1 MQGEYGLKYI
11 DITKFIRARTYLV
24 NMDEM
29 SPRTWTGLDHFPALD
44 EQLRREAA
52 GAVHIV
58 PVWLSALPCAA
69 SVISASDGRPYIE
82 HWNQRFSA
90 LVPRLLDPQSQD
102 QPRWVDECRAAIAM
116 FVDADQDRH
125 DFVFERDSPIGMESF
140 AAALAWVPGM
150 KSVRESIL
158 FTVIDRTTDRRVEEN
173 LRRELVSDTLT
184 TLPNRI
190 GFGEAIETTLERR
203 ELAPECEI
211 MVMIVDLMRFSRIN
225 ESLGSMEGDELI
237 LTVAKRLKSIL
248 DDSIALGRLGG
259 NEFGLCCKLPNGI
272 TDATMIAEQVRDA
285 IARPVKLSHYQIS
298 VDCAI
303 GCAVSPAGSAQV
315 DELIRQAQSA
325 VRTAKR
331 TDRFEIY
338 RAGVLKAARRR
349 FQIESRLRDALASG
363 SLTLVYQPLVDLAT
377 GGITGF
383 EALTRWT
390 DEELGVV
397 PPYEFIQVAEDS
409 GLIVQLGRWTLNEAL
424 QQLTRWDR
432 QMGEEV
438 PLRMNVNLSPIQ
450 VARDDVISMVRNALR
465 LSGVDGHR
473 LTLEM
478 TESAIVG
485 DADNCRSLLNAL
497 KTFNVSIAMDD
508 FGTGYSNMASLQSLP
523 IDVLKIDRSFVTDML
538 LDADKHAI
546 IRAILSLAEA
556 LKLRTTAEGIEEGDV
571 ALALRDMGC
580 TTGQGYFYA
589 KPMEADRAFAYWKSR
604 WNFEMI

>member
-1 MQGEYGLKYI
+1 MNFTIKPKYALKYI
-11 DITKFIRARTYLV
+11 HIAKFIRPRTYLV

-29 SPRTWTGLDHFPALD
+29 SPRTWSGLDQFSGLAA
-44 EQLRREAA
+44 QLRNEVA
-52 GAVHIV
+52 GAVQIV

-69 SVISASDGRPYIE
+69 AVISPSEGRPYIE
-82 HWNQRFSA
+82 HWNQKFSA
-90 LVPRLLDPQSQD
+90 LVPHLLDPQSHK
-102 QPRWVDECRAAIAM
+102 QPSWVKECRAAMTM
-116 FVDADQDRH
+116 FVDADYERY
-125 DFVFERDSPIGMESF
+125 DFGFERASPIGVESF
-140 AAALAWVPGM
+140 AAALAWVPGVM
-150 KSVRESIL
+150 SARESIL
-158 FTVIDRTTDRRVEEN
+158 LTVIDRTTDRRVEEN

-211 MVMIVDLMRFSRIN
+211 MVMIIDLMRFSRIN

-237 LTVAKRLKSIL
+237 LTVAKRLKSLL

-272 TDATMIAEQVRDA
+272 TDATIVADQVKEA
-285 IARPVKLSHYQIS
+285 ITRPVKLANYQIS

-303 GCAVSPAGSAQV
+303 GCAVSPVGDAHV

-331 TDRFEIY
+331 TDRLEIY

-349 FQIESRLRDALASG
+349 FQIESRLREALANG
-363 SLTLVYQPLVDLAT
+363 SLTLAYQPLVDLAT

-390 DEELGVV
+390 DEELGSV
-397 PPYEFIQVAEDS
+397 PPFEFIQVAEDS

-438 PLRMNVNLSPIQ
+438 PLKMNVNLSPIQ
-450 VARDDVISMVRNALR
+450 VARDDVISMVRSALR
-465 LSGVDGHR
+465 LSGVNGRR

-538 LDADKHAI
+538 IDADKHG
-546 IRAILSLAEA
+546 A
-556 LKLRTTAEGIEEGDV
+556 L
-571 ALALRDMGC
+571 
-580 TTGQGYFYA
+580 
-589 KPMEADRAFAYWKSR
+589 
-604 WNFEMI
+604 